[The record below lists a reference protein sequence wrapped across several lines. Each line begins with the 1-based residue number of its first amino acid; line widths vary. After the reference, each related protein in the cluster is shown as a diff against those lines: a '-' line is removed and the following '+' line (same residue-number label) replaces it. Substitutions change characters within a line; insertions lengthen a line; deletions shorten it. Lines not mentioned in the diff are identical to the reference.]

1 MKRYDELKALVE
13 ELEFDFEKFYSRG
26 NKAAGTRLRKGLME
40 IRNLSQEIR
49 KEIQEMKNT

>member
-26 NKAAGTRLRKGLME
+26 NKAAGTRLRKGLNGNSE
-40 IRNLSQEIR
+40 FVSGNSGKRFR
-49 KEIQEMKNT
+49 R